1 MKKAIFLILIT
12 LIWPMITGAQFLDEF
27 EEVWQ
32 VQEEFDN
39 WSNKTVEKS
48 FPRDTMS
55 LKDALVFRTRV
66 LGKKEFSDFPDFVIT
81 KTKIDERFNE
91 GIYWPD
97 GTVVPLPR
105 KFLPDL
111 LTLEERSNRLF
122 LSFVTRDENGGYSI
136 LFLPLPDLEVKQK
149 IPGQVFIE
157 PILCP

>member
-12 LIWPMITGAQFLDEF
+12 LIWPMITGAQFLDEL

-32 VQEEFDN
+32 AQEEFEN

-48 FPRDTMS
+48 FSRDTMS

-66 LGKKEFSDFPDFVIT
+66 LGKKEFLDFPEFVIT

-97 GTVVPLPR
+97 GTVIPLP
-105 KFLPDL
+105 KIFLPDL
-111 LTLEERSNRLF
+111 LTLEERNNRLF
-122 LSFVTRDENGGYSI
+122 LFFVTRDENGGYSI
-136 LFLPLPDLEVKQK
+136 LLLPLPDLKVGHKL
-149 IPGQVFIE
+149 PAQVFIE